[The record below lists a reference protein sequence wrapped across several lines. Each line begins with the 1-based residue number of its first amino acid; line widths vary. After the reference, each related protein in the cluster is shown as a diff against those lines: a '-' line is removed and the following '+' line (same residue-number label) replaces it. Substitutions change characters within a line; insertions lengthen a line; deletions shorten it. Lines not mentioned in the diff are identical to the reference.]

1 MAAPAAA
8 PSLSVVVPAYNEEA
22 ALTSAITFMAA
33 EMATLG
39 GPGEIVIVDDGS
51 TDRTP
56 ELADELTRLLPG
68 VRAVHHAVNQGWGQA
83 VRTGI
88 ANCKHEFLVLSP
100 VDSPLGRTDMAAFLA
115 AAPGADIV
123 AGYRTRRAGYPAWL
137 AVGSRCYHRL
147 VSAMFGL
154 SVRDV
159 NWVHLYRKTSIE
171 SLPLRLSGVAFPA
184 EVLAR
189 ATRRGYR
196 IVEVHCEMKART
208 TGQSTVTRPRVI
220 VQALRDVTGLW
231 LEFRRGARRGG
242 GRAR

>member
-1 MAAPAAA
+1 MAAA
-8 PSLSVVVPAYNEEA
+8 LEA
-22 ALTSAITFMAA
+22 
-33 EMATLG
+33 LG
-39 GPGEIVIVDDGS
+39 GCGEIVIVNDGS
-51 TDRTP
+51 TDRTA
-56 ELADELTRLLPG
+56 ELADELARVLPT

-100 VDSPLGRTDMAAFLA
+100 VDSPLDRTDLAAFLA

-123 AGYRTRRAGYPAWL
+123 AGYRTRRAGYPGWL

-154 SVRDV
+154 RVRDV
-159 NWVHLYRKTSIE
+159 NWVHLYRKTAIE

-189 ATRRGYR
+189 ATRQGYR
-196 IVEVHCEMKART
+196 ITEVHCEMKPRT
-208 TGQSTVTRPRVI
+208 TGRSTVTRPRVI
-220 VQALRDVTGLW
+220 ARALRDVTGLW
-231 LEFRRGARRGG
+231 LELRRERRGG
-242 GRAR
+242 RGRLR